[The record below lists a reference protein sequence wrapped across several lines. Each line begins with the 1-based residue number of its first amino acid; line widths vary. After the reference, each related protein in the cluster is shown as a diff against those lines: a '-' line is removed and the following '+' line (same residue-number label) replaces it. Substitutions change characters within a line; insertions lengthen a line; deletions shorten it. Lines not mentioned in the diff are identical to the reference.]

1 MHIRHYLVLF
11 SIFSLMLVPHAQAQ
25 TNERCFLETDYCI
38 SGRFLSFWDSQ
49 GGLMVFGFPIGDTRM
64 QPTAEGAFNTQ
75 WFERERFEAH
85 PENAAPYDVL
95 LGRLG
100 DEQLRRQG
108 RDWRTF
114 PTGQPTDGCL
124 FFEQTQ
130 HTLCEP
136 FLSYWRSHGLEFDG
150 RRGTS
155 YEESLALFGLPLSEP
170 QEEINSSGDR
180 VVTQWFERARFEH
193 HPNNPPEYQV
203 LLGRLGAEVFEP
215 SRNSGA
221 VHYRFVQQPGW
232 PHPLE
237 VPMGFTIEEVASG
250 IPAPRFMAQD
260 PANPNSIVYGSS
272 TTSQVMRLIDTDQD
286 GRYDQQQVVAG
297 GLAAV
302 HSVAF
307 VNGQLLAAAEDRL
320 VRLSNFDSNGTTQQI
335 EQLLTL
341 SDGATDQYSHRTRTV
356 AQGPDG
362 KLYISVG
369 SSCDVCEESDPQ
381 RAAILRLNPDG
392 SGLEVFASGLRNTV
406 GFDWRPFTEELWGSD
421 MGRNNLGSGLPPDEL
436 NLILPGKHYGWPYC
450 FGERVPDPLFND
462 ANRCATTEASRF
474 DYPAHWAPL
483 GTQFYNGMNFPAA
496 YQGDLLVAFHGT
508 ASDQVQ
514 ELSGY
519 RVSRV
524 HFKNGEPV
532 AMEDLVRGWMVNGQV
547 WGRPAG
553 LLQLNDGSLLIS
565 DDAGGRI
572 FRLRYQGE

>member
-1 MHIRHYLVLF
+1 
-11 SIFSLMLVPHAQAQ
+11 
-25 TNERCFLETDYCI
+25 
-38 SGRFLSFWDSQ
+38 
-49 GGLMVFGFPIGDTRM
+49 
-64 QPTAEGAFNTQ
+64 
-75 WFERERFEAH
+75 
-85 PENAAPYDVL
+85 
-95 LGRLG
+95 
-100 DEQLRRQG
+100 
-108 RDWRTF
+108 
-114 PTGQPTDGCL
+114 
-124 FFEQTQ
+124 
-130 HTLCEP
+130 
-136 FLSYWRSHGLEFDG
+136 
-150 RRGTS
+150 
-155 YEESLALFGLPLSEP
+155 
-170 QEEINSSGDR
+170 
-180 VVTQWFERARFEH
+180 
-193 HPNNPPEYQV
+193 
-203 LLGRLGAEVFEP
+203 
-215 SRNSGA
+215 
-221 VHYRFVQQPGW
+221 
-232 PHPLE
+232 
-237 VPMGFTIEEVASG
+237 MGFTIEEVASG

-320 VRLSNFDSNGTTQQI
+320 VRLSNFDSNGTAQQI